1 MGQLV
6 AKVIGGLGGGRFG
19 GENVKYR
26 TNGDQDDA
34 AFLDFDHEMELRA
47 PRNGLIT
54 RASRVS
60 EVNW

>member
-19 GENVKYR
+19 GENVKFR

-34 AFLDFDHEMELRA
+34 TFLDFDHEMEPRA
-47 PRNGLIT
+47 P

>member
-19 GENVKYR
+19 GENVKFR

-34 AFLDFDHEMELRA
+34 TFLDFDHEMEPRA
-47 PRNGLIT
+47 PRNGIIT

>member
-34 AFLDFDHEMELRA
+34 TFLDFDEMEPRA

-54 RASRVS
+54 RVSRVS